1 MAKIGSKHISI
12 DDYNLVVAAR
22 DGDQKAFA
30 ALYDK
35 YRSALL
41 AFLLKYVS
49 ITEDAEDI
57 CQRSFEKAFM
67 NINRYNPQYAFSTWL
82 YIIAQNEAI
91 DHIRKARNAL
101 KSVSLSGGEA
111 DLRDTSATYS
121 PEEIVIL
128 KQDMDHFTSRILNLP
143 EKYREVAILRFLRDY
158 AYEEIANELQ
168 LTLGAVK
175 TRINRAKKILRETI

>member
-1 MAKIGSKHISI
+1 MAKIGSKHSNS
-12 DDYNLVVAAR
+12 DDYALVIAAR

-35 YRSALL
+35 YRSSLL

-67 NINRYNPQYAFSTWL
+67 NIGKYNPQYAFSTWL

-101 KSVSLSGGEA
+101 RSVSLSGDEA
-111 DLRDTSATYS
+111 DLRGASMTYS

-128 KQDMDHFTSRILNLP
+128 KQDMDHFTERILQLP
-143 EKYREVAILRFLRDY
+143 EIYRDVAKLRFLRDY
-158 AYEEIANELQ
+158 AYEEIANELNI
-168 LTLGAVK
+168 TLGAVK
-175 TRINRAKKILRETI
+175 TRINRAKKILRETT